1 LTSLLISWIDTART
15 ERFRRDDFMALDIET
30 RNQLIEMVRR
40 FVAEICVPNEQRISE
55 ENAIPEEIVAQMREL
70 GLFGL
75 SISEEYGGLGLTL
88 EEEALVIIEM
98 GHTSPAFRS
107 TFGTNVG
114 IGSQGL
120 VMFGNDD
127 QKREWLPKIATGEV
141 VTSFALTEP
150 DAGSDAGSVKTKAVR
165 DGNHYV
171 LNGSKRFIT
180 NADKAH
186 LFTVMARTDADTPGP
201 KGLSAFIV
209 ERSTPGVSIGK
220 PEKKMGQQ
228 GANVCDVMF
237 DNARVPITNRLGE
250 EGEGFKVAMSVL
262 DRGRFHISAL
272 SVGIAERLVSEM
284 SRYAVERK
292 QFGKPIA
299 EHQLVMA
306 MMADSYAESA
316 AGRAMVLDGVRKYDA
331 KEKVTLLAA
340 ATKMWCTEMVG
351 RVADRAVQVF
361 GGSGYIAD
369 YAVERFYRDVRILRL
384 YEGTTQI
391 QQMVVGRELAR
402 MAKAGEI

>member
-1 LTSLLISWIDTART
+1 
-15 ERFRRDDFMALDIET
+15 MALDPDT
-30 RNQLIEMVRR
+30 RQQLIETVRR
-40 FVAEICVPNEQRISE
+40 FVTEVCQPLEAQVAAEDRIPDEVVEQMK
-55 ENAIPEEIVAQMREL
+55 AL

-75 SISEEYGGLGLTL
+75 SIPEEFGGLGLTL
-88 EEEALVIIEM
+88 EEEALVILEM
-98 GHTSPAFRS
+98 GRTSPAFRS

-120 VMFGNDD
+120 VMFGNAD
-127 QKREWLPKIATGEV
+127 QKRDWLPKIASGEV

-150 DAGSDAGSVKTKAVR
+150 EAGSDAGSARTKAVR

-171 LNGSKRFIT
+171 LNGAKRFIT

-186 LFTVMARTDADTPGP
+186 LFTVMARTDAATPGP
-201 KGLSAFIV
+201 KGLSAFVV
-209 ERSTPGVSIGK
+209 ERSTPGVTIGK

-228 GANVCDVMF
+228 GANVCDVIF
-237 DNARVPITNRLGE
+237 EDARVPITNRLGE

-272 SVGIAERLVSEM
+272 SVGISERLVSEM
-284 SRYAVERK
+284 TRYASERK

-306 MMADSYAESA
+306 MMADSYAEAA

-391 QQMVVGRELAR
+391 QQMVVGRELQR

>member
-1 LTSLLISWIDTART
+1 
-15 ERFRRDDFMALDIET
+15 MALDPET
-30 RNQLIEMVRR
+30 RQQLIETVRR
-40 FVAEICVPNEQRISE
+40 FVAEVCVPNEQLVSE
-55 ENAIPEEIVAQMREL
+55 TNAIPEPIVQQMREL

-75 SISEEYGGLGLTL
+75 SISEEYGGLGLTM

-114 IGSQGL
+114 IGSQGV
-120 VMFGNDD
+120 VMFGNAD
-127 QKREWLPKIATGEV
+127 QKREWLPKLASGEAV
-141 VTSFALTEP
+141 ASFALTEP
-150 DAGSDAGSVKTKAVR
+150 DSGSDAGAAKTKAVR

-171 LNGSKRFIT
+171 LNGVKRFIT
-180 NADKAH
+180 NADKASV
-186 LFTVMARTDADTPGP
+186 FTVMARTDPDTPGA
-201 KGLSAFIV
+201 KGLSAFLV
-209 ERSTPGVSIGK
+209 ERDTKGVVIGK

-228 GANVCDVMF
+228 GANVCDVIF
-237 DNARVPITNRLGE
+237 EDARVPITSRLGE
-250 EGEGFKVAMSVL
+250 EGEGMKVAMSVL

-272 SVGIAERLVSEM
+272 SVGIAERLIQEM
-284 SRYAVERK
+284 TRYASERK
-292 QFGKPIA
+292 QFGKPII
-299 EHQLVMA
+299 EHQLVMG
-306 MMADSYAESA
+306 MIAESFAECA
-316 AGRAMVLDGVRKYDA
+316 AGKAMVLDGVRKYDA

-340 ATKMWCTEMVG
+340 ATKMFCTEAVG
-351 RVADRAVQVF
+351 RIADRAVQVF

-391 QQMVVGRELAR
+391 QQMVIGRELQR

>member
-1 LTSLLISWIDTART
+1 
-15 ERFRRDDFMALDIET
+15 MALDIET

-40 FVAEICVPNEQRISE
+40 FVQEVCVPNEQLISE
-55 ENAIPEEIVAQMREL
+55 QNAIPEAIVAQMREL

-120 VMFGNDD
+120 VMFGNED
-127 QKREWLPKIATGEV
+127 QKRDWLPRIATGEV

-150 DAGSDAGSVKTKAVR
+150 DAGSDAGSVKTRAVR

-171 LNGSKRFIT
+171 LNGAKRYIT
-180 NADKAH
+180 NADKAG
-186 LFTVMARTDADTPGP
+186 LFTVMARTDAATPGP

-209 ERSTPGVSIGK
+209 ERSTPGVTIGK

-228 GANVCDVMF
+228 GANVCDVVF
-237 DNARVPITNRLGE
+237 EDARVPIANRLGE

-284 SRYAVERK
+284 SRYAVDRK
-292 QFGKPIA
+292 QFGKAIA

-306 MMADSYAESA
+306 MMADSYAEAA
-316 AGRAMVLDGVRKYDA
+316 AGRAMVMDGVRKYDA
-331 KEKVTLLAA
+331 REKVTLLAA

-402 MAKAGEI
+402 MAKAGEL

>member
-1 LTSLLISWIDTART
+1 
-15 ERFRRDDFMALDIET
+15 MALDLET
-30 RNQLIEMVRR
+30 RQQLIETVRR
-40 FVAEICVPNEQRISE
+40 FVNEVCRPNEQLVSE
-55 ENAIPEEIVAQMREL
+55 TNAIPDKIVQEMKDL

-75 SISEEYGGLGLTL
+75 SISEDYGGLGLTM
-88 EEEALVIIEM
+88 EEEALVILEM
-98 GHTSPAFRS
+98 GRTSPAFRS

-114 IGSQGL
+114 IGSQGI

-127 QKREWLPKIATGEV
+127 QKNEWLPKLATGEAIA
-141 VTSFALTEP
+141 SFALTEP
-150 DAGSDAGSVKTKAVR
+150 DSGSDAGSVKTKAVR

-171 LNGSKRFIT
+171 LNGAKRFIT

-186 LFTVMARTDADTPGP
+186 IFTVMARTDPNTPGP

-209 ERSTPGVSIGK
+209 ERSTPGVAIGK

-228 GANVCDVMF
+228 GANVCDVTF

-250 EGEGFKVAMSVL
+250 EGEGMKVAMSVL
-262 DRGRFHISAL
+262 DRGRLHISSL
-272 SVGIAERLVSEM
+272 SVGIAERLVEEM
-284 SRYAVERK
+284 TRYASERK
-292 QFGKPIA
+292 QFGKPII

-306 MMADSYAESA
+306 MLADSYAEAA
-316 AGRAMVLDGVRKYDA
+316 AGRAMVLDAVKKYDA
-331 KEKVTLLAA
+331 RDKVTLLAA

-391 QQMVVGRELAR
+391 QQMVIGRELQR
-402 MAKAGEI
+402 MAKSGEI

>member
-1 LTSLLISWIDTART
+1 
-15 ERFRRDDFMALDIET
+15 MALDLET
-30 RNQLIEMVRR
+30 REQLLGQVRR
-40 FVAEICVPNEQRISE
+40 FVEDVCVPNEQRVSE
-55 ENAIPEEIVAQMREL
+55 TNSMPDEIVAQMKEM

-75 SISEEYGGLGLTL
+75 SIAEEYGGLGLNL
-88 EEEALVIIEM
+88 EEEALVVLEM

-114 IGSQGL
+114 IGSQGI
-120 VMFGNDD
+120 VMFGNAD
-127 QKREWLPKIATGEV
+127 QKNEWLPKLASGEAIA
-141 VTSFALTEP
+141 SFALTEP
-150 DAGSDAGSVKTKAVR
+150 ESGSDAGSAKTRAVR

-171 LNGSKRFIT
+171 LNGAKRFIT
-180 NADKAH
+180 TADKASV
-186 LFTVMARTDADTPGP
+186 FTVMARTDPSTPGA

-209 ERSTPGVSIGK
+209 ERDTKGITVGK

-228 GANVCDVMF
+228 GANVCDVIF
-237 DNARVPITNRLGE
+237 EDARVPITNRLGE
-250 EGEGFKVAMSVL
+250 EGDGMKVAMSVL

-272 SVGIAERLVSEM
+272 SVGIAERLVQEM
-284 SRYAVERK
+284 TRYASERK
-292 QFGKPIA
+292 QFGKPII

-306 MMADSYAESA
+306 MIADSYAEAA
-316 AGRAMVLDGVRKYDA
+316 AGRAMVLDGVRKYDR

-351 RVADRAVQVF
+351 RVADRAVQVH
-361 GGSGYIAD
+361 GGAGYIAD

-391 QQMVVGRELAR
+391 QQMVIGRELQR

>member
-1 LTSLLISWIDTART
+1 MPLDADTRQQLIDT
-15 ERFRRDDFMALDIET
+15 
-30 RNQLIEMVRR
+30 VRR
-40 FVAEICVPNEQRISE
+40 FVAEVCIPNEKLVSE
-55 ENAIPEEIVAQMREL
+55 TNAIPEPIVQQMRDL

-75 SISEEYGGLGLTL
+75 SISEEFGGLGLSM

-127 QKREWLPKIATGEV
+127 QKRDWLPKLASGEV
-141 VTSFALTEP
+141 VASFALTEP
-150 DAGSDAGSVKTKAVR
+150 ESGSDAGSAKTRAVR

-171 LNGSKRFIT
+171 LNGAKRFIT
-180 NADKAH
+180 NADKADI
-186 LFTVMARTDADTPGP
+186 FTVMARTDPDTPGP

-209 ERSTPGVSIGK
+209 ERATPGVVIGK

-228 GANVCDVMF
+228 GANVCDVIF
-237 DNARVPITNRLGE
+237 EDARVPITNRLGE
-250 EGEGFKVAMSVL
+250 EGEGMKVAMSVL
-262 DRGRFHISAL
+262 DRGRLHISAL
-272 SVGIAERLVSEM
+272 SVGIAERLVHEM
-284 SRYAVERK
+284 TRYASERK
-292 QFGKPIA
+292 QFGKPII
-299 EHQLVMA
+299 EHQLVMG
-306 MMADSYAESA
+306 MIADSYAETA
-316 AGRAMVLDGVRKYDA
+316 AGKAMLLDAVRKYDA
-331 KEKVTLLAA
+331 KEKVTLLGS
-340 ATKMWCTEMVG
+340 ATKMFCTEMVG

-391 QQMVVGRELAR
+391 QQMVIGRELQR
-402 MAKAGEI
+402 MARAGEI

>member
-1 LTSLLISWIDTART
+1 
-15 ERFRRDDFMALDIET
+15 MALDPET
-30 RNQLIEMVRR
+30 RQQLIETVRR
-40 FVAEICVPNEQRISE
+40 FVAEVCVPNEQLVSE
-55 ENAIPEEIVAQMREL
+55 TNAIPEPIVQQMRDL

-75 SISEEYGGLGLTL
+75 SISEAYGGLGLTM

-114 IGSQGL
+114 IGSQGV

-127 QKREWLPKIATGEV
+127 QKREWLPRLASGEAV
-141 VTSFALTEP
+141 ASFALTEP
-150 DAGSDAGSVKTKAVR
+150 ESGSDAGSAKTTAVR

-171 LNGSKRFIT
+171 LNGVKRFIT
-180 NADKAH
+180 NADKASV
-186 LFTVMARTDADTPGP
+186 FTVMARTDPNTPGA
-201 KGLSAFIV
+201 KGLSAFLV
-209 ERSTPGVSIGK
+209 ERDTKGVTIGK

-228 GANVCDVMF
+228 GANVCDVIF
-237 DNARVPITNRLGE
+237 EDARVPITNRLGE
-250 EGEGFKVAMSVL
+250 EGEGMKVAMSVL

-272 SVGIAERLVSEM
+272 SVGIAERLVQEM
-284 SRYAVERK
+284 TRYASDRK
-292 QFGKPIA
+292 QFGKPII
-299 EHQLVMA
+299 EHQLVMG
-306 MMADSYAESA
+306 MIADSFAEAA
-316 AGRAMVLDGVRKYDA
+316 AGKAMVLDGVRKYDA
-331 KEKVTLLAA
+331 KEKVTILAA
-340 ATKMWCTEMVG
+340 ATKMFCTEMVG

-391 QQMVVGRELAR
+391 QQMVIGRELQR